1 MKKILAFILALAVC
15 VVFAAGCTKISKDDP
30 AQKGAEIEMYMG
42 SKVMDLDPA
51 IAYTDENAV
60 KILSLIFEGLTK
72 LDENGKLQKALA
84 KKWEITENPKT
95 GAQRLEVTIKDTYW
109 SDGSAV
115 QANDIIYAWKRILD
129 PSFDSPA
136 ASMLYCIKGAKDAKM
151 GLISID
157 DIELYSISKSKFIVE
172 FEEGTDI
179 NEFLYNTASPALVPL
194 RENKVESYPDTWS
207 KSATDLSTNGPFRV
221 KKFTDDPTEQM
232 ILERSKYYY
241 LSQVQDVQ
249 TEAIDKYVTPYR
261 ITIRYDV
268 PLDKTLVYSSA
279 DTDVLTM
286 YNNKELFYITGLTAA
301 TAAAYGKSVK
311 TQEEAS
317 TFVYYFNLNS
327 SENAKLFQN
336 AAARTALSM
345 ALDRNYIAELIGCG
359 TEAATGLLNDQVFNT
374 KKGTSF
380 RKSGGEIISA
390 AGDIEG
396 AKQLLKDN
404 DIWPEDYDDIY
415 ILVRMDEMNDSYQSQ
430 LMGYMSKEKAVAQY
444 TKTVWEQLGFHVV
457 VNAVASSTYDE
468 LYKTGDYDVV
478 GLDYQMLSVY
488 PLYNLTAFT
497 KEYNGHVKLVTS
509 ADKDFDASRG
519 ETMYYESVTHA
530 SGYYNAEYD
539 ALIEAAFAEK
549 DAKKRAAILHEAEE
563 LLLKDAVVVP
573 LLFNA
578 NAYVVSGELSKVKT
592 NYWGAQIFTK
602 TELKNYVQYL
612 SSVKEAAKKEEEN
625 Q

>member
-1 MKKILAFILALAVC
+1 MKRVLALVLMLAIC
-15 VVFAAGCTKISKDDP
+15 VVSAAGCTKISKDDP
-30 AQKGAEIEMYMG
+30 AQRGAEIEMYMG
-42 SKVMDLDPA
+42 TKVMDLDPA
-51 IAYTDENAV
+51 VAYTDENAV

-72 LDENGKLQKALA
+72 IDENGKLQKALA

-95 GAQRLEVTIKDTYW
+95 GAQRLEITINDTYW
-109 SDGSAV
+109 SDGSMV
-115 QANDIIYAWKRILD
+115 QANDVIYAWKRILD

-157 DIELYSISKSKFIVE
+157 DIELYSVSKSKFIIE

-179 NEFLYNTASPALVPL
+179 DEFLYNTASPALVPL
-194 RENKVESYPDTWS
+194 RENKVASYPDSWS

-221 KKFTDDPTEQM
+221 KKFSSGPTEQVV
-232 ILERSKYYY
+232 LERSKYYY
-241 LSQVQDVQ
+241 LSQEVE

-279 DTDVLTM
+279 ETDVLTM
-286 YNNKELFYITGLTAA
+286 YNNKELFYISGLTAS

-311 TQEEAS
+311 TEAEAS

-327 SENAKLFQN
+327 RDNAKLFQN
-336 AAARTALSM
+336 AAVREALSM
-345 ALDRNYIAELIGCG
+345 ALDRNYIAELVGCG

-396 AKQLLKDN
+396 AKQLLADN

-415 ILVRMDEMNDSYQSQ
+415 ILIRMDEMNDSYQSQ
-430 LMGYMSKEKAVAQY
+430 QMGYMSKEKAVAQY
-444 TKTVWEQLGFHVV
+444 TKTVWEELGFHVV
-457 VNAVASSTYDE
+457 VNAVASSTYEE
-468 LYKTGDYDVV
+468 LYAAGDYDVI

-509 ADKDFDASRG
+509 ADRDFDASRG
-519 ETMYYESVTHA
+519 ETMYYESVAHV

-539 ALIEAAFAEK
+539 ALIASAFAET
-549 DAKKRAAILHEAEE
+549 DAKKRAEILHEAEA
-563 LLLKDAVVVP
+563 LLLSDAVVVP

-578 NAYVVSGELSKVKT
+578 NAYVVSSELSKVST
-592 NYWGAQIFTK
+592 NYWGVQIFTK

-612 SSVKEAAKKEEEN
+612 SSVREAAQKEEEN